1 MDFSRYRF
9 AVSDAYADPAF
20 ARRRGDGFSCCAGV
34 SHAARL
40 AEVYLV
46 RDAVCV
52 FGFRVWN
59 SSAPYVQ
66 RETLLVSR
74 NAVRRNSVW
83 AVCEPESLCGIR
95 GAGDSSVA
103 CAADPRKSAA
113 GTEIYHRLVR
123 ALADRRAF
131 DVGVARRRCGVWSG
145 AALCA
150 VVCGAAEGG
159 QQAPSG
165 GWSR

>member
-113 GTEIYHRLVR
+113 GTEVFHLLF
-123 ALADRRAF
+123 LAFCAWGGF
-131 DVGVARRRCGVWSG
+131 VVGGARRGFGVWG
-145 AALCA
+145 
-150 VVCGAAEGG
+150 VGG
-159 QQAPSG
+159 LFG
-165 GWSR
+165 VGF